1 MARDFKP
8 SAPFTTPAELYN
20 PTYSTVKGVRTKTW
34 PKNGERINVSF
45 KTYLGSESTTNDV
58 ITVVNTGIVETW
70 YRPDIT
76 PESKIKLLE
85 SGQEYE
91 VLGVPEDIELRHQ
104 WLKFRVQAIKGG
116 G

>member
-1 MARDFKP
+1 MARDYKP
-8 SAPFTTPAELYN
+8 SAPFTTAAELFN
-20 PTYSTVKGVRTKTW
+20 PTYSTIKGVRKKVF
-34 PKNGERINVSF
+34 PEHGEKINVSF

-58 ITVVNTGIVETW
+58 LTVINTGIVETW

-91 VLGVPEDIELRHQ
+91 VLGVPEDIEMRHQ